1 MTFRIILKSGAE
13 FTVKAANLEIERNTV
28 SNEIIRCKFT
38 EIAENKPSYLD
49 LNDVSAIIRKV
60 SDEIESEE

>member
-13 FTVKAANLEIERNTV
+13 FTVKAADLELRRNQIT
-28 SNEIIRCKFT
+28 NELVGYTFT
-38 EIAENKPSYLD
+38 DITENKPSYLD

-60 SDEIESEE
+60 SDEI